1 MFEIPGRADM
11 LCPTSL
17 QRPISANNGLM
28 QAQETANPRPAAV
41 GRGTEFGLLGDII
54 DWITDRARRPTRV
67 LALSQET
74 DFYGSQLLIHKLPT
88 TITAATITAATITD
102 ATITDAT
109 ITAVTIT
116 DATITAAIAAAITVA
131 IATAIDTAGRRSDL
145 AAAATV
151 IATAAPV
158 IAATGAH
165 RAKERGTEQ
174 RRSKEEVKCFG
185 LGRNGGGSECESRRG
200 HDGYPA

>member
-1 MFEIPGRADM
+1 
-11 LCPTSL
+11 
-17 QRPISANNGLM
+17 M

-67 LALSQET
+67 LALGQET

-88 TITAATITAATITD
+88 TITAATITAATIT
-102 ATITDAT
+102 
-109 ITAVTIT
+109 AVTIT
-116 DATITAAIAAAITVA
+116 DATITAATITAAIAAAIAAAITAA
-131 IATAIDTAGRRSDL
+131 IATAIDTARRRRRRRNIDLAAGRRSDL

-174 RRSKEEVKCFG
+174 RRSKEEAKCFG

>member
-1 MFEIPGRADM
+1 
-11 LCPTSL
+11 
-17 QRPISANNGLM
+17 M

-67 LALSQET
+67 LALGQET

-88 TITAATITAATITD
+88 TITAATIT
-102 ATITDAT
+102 
-109 ITAVTIT
+109 
-116 DATITAAIAAAITVA
+116 DATITAATIAAATIT
-131 IATAIDTAGRRSDL
+131 ATITAAIDTARRRRRRRNIDLAAGRRSDL
-145 AAAATV
+145 AAAVTV

-174 RRSKEEVKCFG
+174 RRSK
-185 LGRNGGGSECESRRG
+185 
-200 HDGYPA
+200 

>member
-1 MFEIPGRADM
+1 
-11 LCPTSL
+11 
-17 QRPISANNGLM
+17 
-28 QAQETANPRPAAV
+28 V
-41 GRGTEFGLLGDII
+41 GDII
-54 DWITDRARRPTRV
+54 DWITDTARQPTRV
-67 LALSQET
+67 LALGQET
-74 DFYGSQLLIHKLPT
+74 DFCGSRLLIHKLPT
-88 TITAATITAATITD
+88 TV
-102 ATITDAT
+102 
-109 ITAVTIT
+109 TAVTIT

-131 IATAIDTAGRRSDL
+131 IATAIDTARRRRRRRNIDLAAGRRSDL

-174 RRSKEEVKCFG
+174 RRSKEEAKCFG